1 MTPRS
6 IATDQPSA
14 AEPLA
19 ACLDPATTLVV
30 ADTSLGAPALRQVA
44 ALARA
49 VDVTLALRGPGASAF
64 AADYGCFVAGPA
76 EAVAPVTGPALTVR
90 EIRLHRI
97 ALPLTDLYVS
107 SMYLTE
113 TQARTVVEIRT
124 EQGLTGW
131 GESHATALPRLQALA
146 KTWVGRDLTR
156 DLPALRRSFG
166 RIGFDNRDGR
176 NALSAFAGLELASW
190 DLRAQAADQP
200 LHRLLGHAGPP
211 RPLPVACPLP
221 AAVPGRPMGQVLD
234 RTELAAH
241 MADLGN
247 TQRVAELAAGFKARF
262 GINAFKYKSAGNTPA
277 WDVAALT
284 ALRRTLGPEA
294 RLRFDPNAAYST
306 HDALAL
312 CRQLDS
318 LGLEF
323 FEDPTDGLEGL
334 ARLSAHLKTPFAT
347 NMCVIAPEHLVAA
360 YRRGLAVTVLG
371 DIFLWGGVQG
381 LTDMALAARALGHRP
396 AVHSFYESAVVTAA
410 NCHIALA
417 FGMDSPHPMDCGTP
431 GLAAD
436 LGQLTIA
443 GGHIHC
449 PEGPGLGCTPDPAQL
464 AALAS
469 AEPILIR

>member
-1 MTPRS
+1 MTPAS
-6 IATDQPSA
+6 IRTEQPSA
-14 AEPLA
+14 VDPLA
-19 ACLDPATTLVV
+19 ACLDPAATLVV
-30 ADTSLGAPALRQVA
+30 ADTTVGAVALRQVA

-49 VDVTLALRGPGASAF
+49 VDVTLALRGPGA
-64 AADYGCFVAGPA
+64 AALAVDLGCALAGPA
-76 EAVAPVTGPALTVR
+76 EPVALPTGPALTVR
-90 EIRLHRI
+90 DIRLHRL
-97 ALPLTDLYVS
+97 ALPLTNLYVS

-131 GESHATALPRLQALA
+131 GESHATALPKLQALA
-146 KTWVGRDLTR
+146 KTWIGRDLSR

-190 DLRAQAADQP
+190 DLLAQAADQP
-200 LHRLLGHAGPP
+200 LHRLLGYQGPT
-211 RPLPVACPLP
+211 RPLPIACPLP
-221 AAVPGRPMGQVLD
+221 AAVPGRKID

-247 TQRVAELAAGFKARF
+247 VERVAELAVGFKARF
-262 GINAFKYKSAGNTPA
+262 GLGAFKYKSAGNTPA

-284 ALRRTLGPEA
+284 ALRRTLGPDA
-294 RLRFDPNAAYST
+294 RLRFDPNAAYGT
-306 HDALAL
+306 HDALSL
-312 CRQLDS
+312 CRQLEP

-334 ARLSAHLKTPFAT
+334 ARLSAHLRTPFAT
-347 NMCVIAPEHLVAA
+347 NMCIIAPEHLIAA
-360 YRRGLAVTVLG
+360 HRRGLHATVLG
-371 DIFLWGGVQG
+371 DIFLWGGVHG
-381 LTDMALAARALGHRP
+381 LGNMALAARAMGHRP

-410 NCHIALA
+410 NCHIGLA

-436 LGQLTIA
+436 LGRLIIRD
-443 GGHIHC
+443 GHITC
-449 PEGPGLGCTPDPAQL
+449 PEGPGLGLTPEPAQL
-464 AALAS
+464 ATLAS
-469 AEPILIR
+469 AEPILIT

>member
-1 MTPRS
+1 MKPPS
-6 IATDQPSA
+6 IATEQPSA
-14 AEPLA
+14 ADPLA
-19 ACLDPATTLVV
+19 ACLDPAATLVV
-30 ADTSLGAPALRQVA
+30 AETALGAPALRQVV

-49 VDVTLALRGPGASAF
+49 VDVTLALRGANASAL
-64 AADYGCFVAGPA
+64 AAEYGCAVAGAA
-76 EAVAPVTGPALTVR
+76 EEIAPPSGPALKVR

-107 SMYLTE
+107 SMYLTD
-113 TQARTVVEIRT
+113 TQARTLVEIRT
-124 EQGLTGW
+124 EQGLVGW
-131 GESHATALPRLQALA
+131 GESHATALPKLQALA
-146 KTWVGRDLTR
+146 KTWVGRDLSR

-200 LHRLLGHAGPP
+200 LHRLLGHEGPV
-211 RPLPVACPLP
+211 RPLPIACPLP
-221 AAVPGRPMGQVLD
+221 AAVPGRKID
-234 RTELAAH
+234 RTELAQH
-241 MADLGN
+241 MADIGN
-247 TQRVAELAAGFKARF
+247 AERVAELAAGFKTRF
-262 GINAFKYKSAGNTPA
+262 GLNAFKYKSAGNTPA
-277 WDVAALT
+277 WDLAALS
-284 ALRRTLGPEA
+284 ALRRTLGPQA

-312 CRQLDS
+312 CRQLEP

-334 ARLSAHLKTPFAT
+334 ARLGAHLKTPFAT
-347 NMCVIAPEHLVAA
+347 NMCIIAPEHLVAA
-360 YRRGLAVTVLG
+360 YRRGLKVTVLG
-371 DIFLWGGVQG
+371 DVFLWGGVQG
-381 LTDMALAARALGHRP
+381 LGNMALAARAMEHRP
-396 AVHSFYESAVVTAA
+396 AVHSFYESGVVTAA

-436 LGQLTIA
+436 LGAPFTIRD
-443 GGHIHC
+443 GHIHC
-449 PEGPGLGCTPDPAQL
+449 PAGPGLGFTPNPAQL

-469 AEPILIR
+469 ADPIPIS

>member
-1 MTPRS
+1 MTPPR
-6 IATDQPSA
+6 IATEQPSA
-14 AEPLA
+14 ADPLA

-30 ADTSLGAPALRQVA
+30 VATALGADALRQVA

-49 VDVTLALRGPGASAF
+49 VDVTLALRGPGATAL
-64 AADYGCFVAGPA
+64 AAEFGCAVASPAEDVAPPAGPA
-76 EAVAPVTGPALTVR
+76 LKVR
-90 EIRLHRI
+90 DIRLHRI

-113 TQARTVVEIRT
+113 TQARTIVEIRT

-146 KTWVGRDLTR
+146 KTWVGKDLAR

-190 DLRAQAADQP
+190 DLRAQAADAP
-200 LHRLLGHAGPP
+200 LHRLLGHQGPV
-211 RPLPVACPLP
+211 RPLPIACPLP
-221 AAVPGRPMGQVLD
+221 AAVPGHKVD
-234 RTELAAH
+234 RAELATH

-247 TQRVAELAAGFKARF
+247 AERVADLAAGFKARS

-277 WDVAALT
+277 WDLAALT

-306 HDALAL
+306 HAALAL
-312 CRQLDS
+312 CRQLEP

-323 FEDPTDGLEGL
+323 YEDPTDGLEGL

-360 YRRGLAVTVLG
+360 YRRGLRVTVLG

-381 LTDMALAARALGHRP
+381 LGNMALAARAMGHRP

-436 LGQLTIA
+436 LGAPFTIRD
-443 GGHIHC
+443 GHLHC
-449 PEGPGLGCTPDPAQL
+449 PDGPGLGFTPDPAQL

-469 AEPILIR
+469 ADPILIS

>member
-1 MTPRS
+1 MTPAS
-6 IATDQPSA
+6 LATDQPSA
-14 AEPLA
+14 ADPLA
-19 ACLDPATTLVV
+19 ACLDPAATLVV
-30 ADTSLGAPALRQVA
+30 AEAALGAPALRQVA

-49 VDVTLALRGPGASAF
+49 VDVTLALRGPGASAL
-64 AADYGCFVAGPA
+64 AAEFGCAVAGPA
-76 EAVAPVTGPALTVR
+76 EPVTPPSGPALKVR
-90 EIRLHRI
+90 DIRLHRI

-107 SMYLTE
+107 SMYLTD
-113 TQARTVVEIRT
+113 TQARTLVEIRT

-131 GESHATALPRLQALA
+131 GESHATALPKLQALA
-146 KTWVGRDLTR
+146 KTWIGRDLSR

-190 DLRAQAADQP
+190 DLRAQAADAP
-200 LHRLLGHAGPP
+200 LYRLLGHAGPP
-211 RPLPVACPLP
+211 RPMPVACPLP
-221 AAVPGRPMGQVLD
+221 AAVPGRKID

-247 TQRVAELAAGFKARF
+247 TARVAELAAGFKARF

-277 WDVAALT
+277 WDLAALT

-306 HDALAL
+306 HDALSL
-312 CRQLDS
+312 CRQLDP

-323 FEDPTDGLEGL
+323 FEDPADGLEGL

-347 NMCVIAPEHLVAA
+347 NMCIIAPEHLIAA
-360 YRRGLAVTVLG
+360 HRRGLHATVLG
-371 DIFLWGGVQG
+371 DVFLWGGVQG
-381 LTDMALAARALGHRP
+381 LGNMALAARAMGHRP
-396 AVHSFYESAVVTAA
+396 AVHSFYESGVVTAA

-417 FGMDSPHPMDCGTP
+417 FGMDSPHPMDCGYP

-436 LGQLTIA
+436 LGAPFTVQD
-443 GGHIHC
+443 GHIHC
-449 PEGPGLGCTPDPAQL
+449 PDGPGLGFTPQPAQL

-469 AEPILIR
+469 AEPILIS